1 LCDVVTLTMKGR
13 ITCPKC
19 GEHIIAE
26 MNREVPSFSL
36 ECPICNH
43 RFTAKT
49 SQVDVSNVDSDSPV
63 DVESDCYW
71 EEHGEPRKTILSAIK
86 PRTDKPMIASF
97 LLIGVVVIALVSSF
111 FPTIFLQGPV
121 GIASLSGLNGELTVF
136 VDNTSALSIDNMT
149 LSIDQENTTFT
160 RKNDSFVATSLSLGE
175 HVLTVSEKET
185 NKSENMATK
194 NVYIL
199 PFDFSTYTLKIT
211 DTNPLRLK
219 NSSFELEW
227 LSAILFILAIL
238 TLIGALM
245 CWKRRFSD
253 IALFGS
259 IVGIFSIGLYFTG
272 LVLAVIALWL
282 ILKSRDEFD
291 DGKKGKSF

>member
-1 LCDVVTLTMKGR
+1 
-13 ITCPKC
+13 
-19 GEHIIAE
+19 
-26 MNREVPSFSL
+26 
-36 ECPICNH
+36 
-43 RFTAKT
+43 
-49 SQVDVSNVDSDSPV
+49 
-63 DVESDCYW
+63 
-71 EEHGEPRKTILSAIK
+71 
-86 PRTDKPMIASF
+86 
-97 LLIGVVVIALVSSF
+97 LIGVVVIALVSSF
-111 FPTIFLQGPV
+111 FPTLFLQGPV
-121 GIASLSGLNGELTVF
+121 GVASLSGVNGELTVF

-185 NKSENMATK
+185 NTSENMATK
-194 NVYIL
+194 NIYIL
-199 PFDFSTYTLKIT
+199 PFDLSTYTLKIT

-219 NSSFELEW
+219 NPSFELEW
-227 LSAILFILAIL
+227 LSAILFILSII
-238 TLIGALM
+238 TLVGALM

-253 IALFGS
+253 VALFGS